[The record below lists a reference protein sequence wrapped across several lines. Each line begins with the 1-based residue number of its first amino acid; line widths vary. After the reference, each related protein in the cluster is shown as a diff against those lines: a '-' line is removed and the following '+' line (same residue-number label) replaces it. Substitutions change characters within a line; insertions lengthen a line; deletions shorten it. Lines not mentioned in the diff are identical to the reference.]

1 MNYSAQTV
9 SQLKELLKTRDLST
23 SGLKGEL
30 VARLEEA
37 DKTVTAGTTAEQ
49 PAPQQEELL
58 EETKEE
64 QVETTAVEPTV
75 AIKTTETTETIET
88 NETTEAKE
96 ETVEEPKVKI
106 LSPEE
111 RKAGALELLNKKLAR
126 AKKFGTED
134 DAESVKRDIARV
146 EKFGVETG
154 TSLAKEL
161 GLISK
166 EGLSEE
172 KRGRRGSHSH
182 RRNNRPR
189 TRK

>member
-9 SQLKELLKTRDLST
+9 PQLKELLKTRDLST
-23 SGLKGEL
+23 AGLKGEL

-58 EETKEE
+58 EETKDE
-64 QVETTAVEPTV
+64 QVETTAVEPAV
-75 AIKTTETTETIET
+75 VIETTETT
-88 NETTEAKE
+88 ETTEAKE

-146 EKFGVETG
+146 EKFGVEPG